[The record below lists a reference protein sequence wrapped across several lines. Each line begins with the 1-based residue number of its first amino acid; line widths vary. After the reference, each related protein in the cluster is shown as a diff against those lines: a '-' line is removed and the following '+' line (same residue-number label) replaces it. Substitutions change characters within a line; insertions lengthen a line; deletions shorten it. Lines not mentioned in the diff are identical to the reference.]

1 MPIEMSQSQEFNFLK
16 SLTVKVEHKKNK
28 NIYLPTYLDI
38 DLNSFWPNSRIPHS
52 ILKLY
57 HVPQSKTI

>member
-1 MPIEMSQSQEFNFLK
+1 
-16 SLTVKVEHKKNK
+16 
-28 NIYLPTYLDI
+28 
-38 DLNSFWPNSRIPHS
+38 LNSFWPNSRIPHS

>member
-1 MPIEMSQSQEFNFLK
+1 MKKHMPIEMSQSQEFNFLK

-38 DLNSFWPNSRIPHS
+38 DLNSF
-52 ILKLY
+52 
-57 HVPQSKTI
+57 